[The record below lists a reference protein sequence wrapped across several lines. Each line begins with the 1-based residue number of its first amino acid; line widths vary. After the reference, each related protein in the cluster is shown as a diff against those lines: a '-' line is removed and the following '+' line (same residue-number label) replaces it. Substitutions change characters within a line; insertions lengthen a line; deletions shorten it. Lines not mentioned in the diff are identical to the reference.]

1 MMTFVRNRGFYKK
14 RYIVAAVAVCFAL
27 SLARE
32 VLQSWI
38 PSRSSDCLDLVLNT
52 LGTLLGAMIF
62 VWGYARVRA

>member
-1 MMTFVRNRGFYKK
+1 MFS
-14 RYIVAAVAVCFAL
+14 L